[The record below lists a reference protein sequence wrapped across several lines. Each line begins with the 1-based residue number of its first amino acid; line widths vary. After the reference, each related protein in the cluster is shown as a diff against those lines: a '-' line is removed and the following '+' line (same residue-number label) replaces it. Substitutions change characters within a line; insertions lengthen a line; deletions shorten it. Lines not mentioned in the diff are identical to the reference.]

1 MCCIQLQEELSQWTE
16 KEYEKGLFTHNVKVI
31 TRSWIR
37 DGLKPRCISRD
48 LKWGTPVP
56 LEGYTDKVR
65 NRCLRNF
72 ALRFAVMVN
81 HMHQLERVLVVSGGY
96 IY

>member
-1 MCCIQLQEELSQWTE
+1 METELSQFTDSIFD
-16 KEYEKGLFTHNVKVI
+16 KGLFTHNVKVI

-56 LEGYTDKVR
+56 LEGYTDKVHVI
-65 NRCLRNF
+65 
-72 ALRFAVMVN
+72 ALQIFRIF
-81 HMHQLERVLVVSGGY
+81 R
-96 IY
+96 I